1 MAKQK
6 THEEY
11 VNEIAIKNPTVEVV
25 GIYAG
30 SRKKIQHRCLRDGCG
45 YEWLASPH
53 DILQGCG
60 CPKCAGNI
68 KRTHEE
74 FVDKMKNINPN
85 ILILGEYINASTKI
99 ECKCLIDGC
108 NHIWSAK
115 PSHLLDGHGCPKCAH
130 RKLGENHKLSND
142 VFVQRI
148 AKLHPNLRLLSEY
161 IDSNTKVKYE
171 CLIDGYIGFSL
182 PYNLER
188 CGCPRCSNAERY
200 TTQSFR
206 EKILSL
212 NPDIYVVG
220 EYKGSTEKI
229 ECLCLCDGCHWFTE
243 PRLLIAGYGCP
254 QCYETKGEKDIRLWL
269 EKYNV
274 NYKYQQTFDECKD
287 KRLLPFDFYL
297 PEYNI
302 AIEYQGRQH
311 YEPVD
316 FAGKGMEHAQQ
327 HLEYIIR
334 HDNIKKQYCIDN
346 NINLL
351 CIRYDE
357 DIEEVLIN
365 FLFI

>member
-1 MAKQK
+1 MAKKK

-11 VNEIAIKNPTVEVV
+11 VAELAIKNPNVEII
-25 GIYAG
+25 GTYG
-30 SRKKIQHRCLRDGCG
+30 GNRKKIKHRCLRDNCG

-53 DILQGCG
+53 DILCGCG

-74 FVDKMKNINPN
+74 FVEEMKNINPY
-85 ILILGEYINASTKI
+85 ILIIGKYKNASTKI
-99 ECKCLIDGC
+99 ECMCLINGC
-108 NHIWSAK
+108 NHIWSAR

-130 RKLGENHKLSND
+130 KKLGENLKLTND
-142 VFVQRI
+142 DFVQRI
-148 AKLHPNLRLLSEY
+148 ANIHPNIKLLSEY
-161 IDSNTKVKYE
+161 IDSNTKIKYE
-171 CLIDGYIGFSL
+171 CLIDGYIGHSL

-206 EKILSL
+206 DKIFSL
-212 NPDIYVVG
+212 NPDIYVIG

-229 ECLCLCDGCHWFTE
+229 ECLCLRDGCHWITE

-254 QCYETKGEKDIRLWL
+254 QCYETKGEKDVRLWL
-269 EKYNV
+269 ERN
-274 NYKYQQTFDECKD
+274 NISYQYQKTFDGCVD
-287 KRLLPFDFYL
+287 KRVLPFDFYL
-297 PEYNI
+297 LEYNI

-316 FAGKGMEHAQQ
+316 FSGKGMEHAQQ
-327 HLEYIIR
+327 HLKYIQR
-334 HDNIKKQYCIDN
+334 HDKIKSDYCKQN
-346 NINLL
+346 NIRLL
-351 CIRYDE
+351 RIRYDK
-357 DIEEVLIN
+357 DIEETLIN